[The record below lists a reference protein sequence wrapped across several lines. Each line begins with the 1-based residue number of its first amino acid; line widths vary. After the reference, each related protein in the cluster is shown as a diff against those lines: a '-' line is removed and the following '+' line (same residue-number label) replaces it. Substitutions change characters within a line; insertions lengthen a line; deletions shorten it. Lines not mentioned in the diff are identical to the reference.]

1 MAMQTTAVPRRTAG
15 FRKIVINGAIASA
28 LLAAFYAASM
38 LLERQGLELDNES
51 VWYAIRASGAVAYL
65 LLAASTAW
73 GILLSGK
80 LVKRRV
86 PAALALE
93 LHTILSWTAIGM
105 SVYHAY
111 LLLFG
116 RFFDYTVVDLLVP
129 FVGPYEPLAV
139 GLGIVGLYLMIL
151 TSASFYLIDR
161 IGYRSFRLVH
171 NLTYIAYVLA
181 TVHSVLA
188 GSDGLLFNPVYVA
201 VSAGLFLLTLARILA
216 RRPHA
221 PRRIYTS

>member
-1 MAMQTTAVPRRTAG
+1 MATQTTVARRRTAG
-15 FRKIVINGAIASA
+15 FGRILINGAVVSA
-28 LLAAFYAASM
+28 LLALFYAASL
-38 LLERQGLELDNES
+38 LLEESGLELENES

-80 LVKRRV
+80 LVKRHV

-93 LHTILSWTAIGM
+93 LHTYLAWTAVGM

-111 LLLFG
+111 LLLFSH
-116 RFFDYTVVDLLVP
+116 FFDYGIVDLLIP
-129 FVGPYEPLAV
+129 FVGPYEPFAV
-139 GLGIVGLYLMIL
+139 GIGIVGLYLMLL
-151 TSASFYLIDR
+151 TSASFYLVDR

-171 NLTYIAYVLA
+171 YLTYAAFVLA
-181 TVHSVLA
+181 TAHSVLA
-188 GSDGLLFNPVYVA
+188 GSDGVIFKPFYLLISV
-201 VSAGLFLLTLARILA
+201 GLFLLTLARLFA
-216 RRPHA
+216 RRPRE

>member
-1 MAMQTTAVPRRTAG
+1 MATQTTAVPRRTAG
-15 FRKIVINGAIASA
+15 FRKIVINGTVVSA
-28 LLAAFYAASM
+28 LLVAFYAASL
-38 LLERQGLELDNES
+38 LLERQGLELENES

-80 LVKRRV
+80 LVKHRV
-86 PAALALE
+86 SAVLALE
-93 LHTILSWTAIGM
+93 LHTYLSWTAIGM

-111 LLLFG
+111 LLLFS
-116 RFFDYTVVDLLVP
+116 RFFDYTVIDLLIP

-161 IGYRSFRLVH
+161 MGYRSFRLVH
-171 NLTYIAYVLA
+171 YLTYVAYMLS

-201 VSAGLFLLTLARILA
+201 VSADLFLLTLARILA
-216 RRPHA
+216 RRPRV
-221 PRRIYTS
+221 PRKIYTS

>member
-28 LLAAFYAASM
+28 LLAAFYAASL

-161 IGYRSFRLVH
+161 IGYRSFRQVH
-171 NLTYIAYVLA
+171 YLTYIAYVLA

>member
-161 IGYRSFRLVH
+161 IGYRSFRQVH
-171 NLTYIAYVLA
+171 YLTYIAYVLA